1 MICLDIDDKLK
12 FRVKGTIKDAAGID
26 KPFEFSLLC
35 HRRNAEEIQATLQD
49 SEEKSIIDFVQEI
62 TIDWFGVKDGSGASL
77 EFNETNLR
85 ALAKI
90 PGLAS
95 LCLRTYLAE
104 VGAKEKN

>member
-1 MICLDIDDKLK
+1 MICIDIDDKLK
-12 FRVKGTIKDAAGID
+12 FRVKGTIKNADGID

-49 SEEKSIIDFVQEI
+49 AEEKSIVDFLQEI
-62 TIDWFGVKDGSGASL
+62 TLDWSGVKDGSGASL
-77 EFNETNLR
+77 EFNEANLR

-95 LCLRTYLAE
+95 ICLRTYLAE